1 MRLRPALSYVHTGKT
16 KELAEVHER
25 LADIMME
32 QEQFEQAAEDY
43 QKSLALLAVRCQHH
57 VDELGRLTVVAFAV
71 TPGVV

>member
-1 MRLRPALSYVHTGKT
+1 MHTGKT

-43 QKSLALLAVRCQHH
+43 QKSLSLLAVRRHR
-57 VDELGRLTVVAFAV
+57 VDEFGRLTVVAFAV
-71 TPGVV
+71 SHRA